1 MWDGCPAL
9 EYRLLFIAVFAFG
22 YWLDSVS
29 DKTLE
34 CGCLVQLLWFFSMLG
49 VVIYMGWF
57 GVMWTRWAW
66 GF

>member
-1 MWDGCPAL
+1 M
-9 EYRLLFIAVFAFG
+9 EYRLLFVAVFALG

-29 DKTLE
+29 DKTLK
-34 CGCLVQLLWFFSMLG
+34 CGGLAQLLWFCSMLG

-57 GVMWTRWAW
+57 GIMWTRWAW

>member
-29 DKTLE
+29 DKTLK
-34 CGCLVQLLWFFSMLG
+34 CGCLAQLLWFFSMLG

-57 GVMWTRWAW
+57 GIMWTRWAW